1 MDIINKPD
9 EYDDSSS
16 FSCLPDYVLLQ
27 VISNLSD
34 LKTLCL
40 CKLVSKRFH
49 RIVLQVEAI
58 SFTDPLLVTPN
69 LELDTSAPDAWLGS
83 FRSVISSLNEFERV
97 KSLFVQ
103 FPSSLADNDLL
114 FKWKITFGNK
124 VDSFIF
130 LSPNLVYQNKELN
143 VNANGHE
150 EEEDMELWK
159 NKLSI
164 GMSCLNHATMRIIL
178 LLHYIGLPFLEKVSF
193 TDSGKRGKVSIS
205 GKNFAEAK
213 NELYSPSRT
222 VGDKVKLDGRCAH
235 MSKCYIPLLRLPV
248 SGYVMKGV
256 TLFLMEREDV
266 PHDNEWLLKTDDD
279 LDNFEDEEEAAYS
292 EAMKLMFMILHR
304 VFDAEATI
312 A

>member
-1 MDIINKPD
+1 MDIISKPD
-9 EYDDSSS
+9 EYDDFSS
-16 FSCLPDYVLLQ
+16 FSCLPDDVLLH

-58 SFTDPLLVTPN
+58 SFTDPLLETPN
-69 LELDTSAPDAWLGS
+69 LEWDTSAPDAWLGS

-103 FPSSLADNDLL
+103 FPSSLADNGLL
-114 FKWKITFGNK
+114 FKWKINFGNK

-130 LSPNLVYQNKELN
+130 LSPNSVYQKKELYD
-143 VNANGHE
+143 NANGHE
-150 EEEDMELWK
+150 DHMELWK
-159 NKLSI
+159 RNIPIALR
-164 GMSCLNHATMRIIL
+164 CLDHATMRIIL
-178 LLHYIGLPFLEKVSF
+178 LLHHIRLPFLEKVSF

-222 VGDKVKLDGRCAH
+222 VGEKVRLEDNCAR
-235 MSKCYIPLLRLPV
+235 MTKCYTPLLKLPV

-256 TLFLMEREDV
+256 TLILMERKDV
-266 PHDNEWLLKTDDD
+266 PHDNDWLLKTDDD
-279 LDNFEDEEEAAYS
+279 LDNLEDEEEAAYS
-292 EAMKLMFMILHR
+292 EAMKVIFKSVHS
-304 VFDAEATI
+304 VTDAEATI